1 MSSSPLTEEQQKDI
15 AEFEAYFS
23 VLRGKVDIKSR
34 LMLLLNPDKPQTTA
48 FLTNAQSHFVGIAH
62 FMAEKFPVFKG
73 LRDYADQVCLS
84 SLGVEGRGI
93 DASVRL
99 SGAIVESKLLE
110 RLGIGISQKEKG
122 K

>member
-1 MSSSPLTEEQQKDI
+1 LTESVLTDEQERDI
-15 AEFEAYFS
+15 AEFERYWD
-23 VLRGKVDIKSR
+23 LLEGKVDIKNR
-34 LMLLLNPDKPQTTA
+34 LMILLNPDKPQTTA
-48 FLTNAQSHFVGIAH
+48 FLTNAQSHFVGLAH
-62 FMAEKFPVFKG
+62 FMAQKFPVFKG
-73 LRDYADQVCLS
+73 LKDYADQVCLS
-84 SLGVEGRGI
+84 SLGVEGKGI

>member
-48 FLTNAQSHFVGIAH
+48 FLTSAQSHFVGLAH
-62 FMAEKFPVFKG
+62 FMAQKFPVFKG
-73 LRDYADQVCLS
+73 LKDYADQVCLS
-84 SLGVEGRGI
+84 SLGVEGKGI

-110 RLGIGISQKEKG
+110 RLGIGITQKEKG

>member
-1 MSSSPLTEEQQKDI
+1 MLTKEQRRKFEEFKLYNDVI
-15 AEFEAYFS
+15 E
-23 VLRGKVDIKSR
+23 GKVDIKNR
-34 LMLLLNPDKPQTTA
+34 LMILLNPDKPQTTA
-48 FLTNAQSHFVGIAH
+48 FLTSAQSHFVGLAH

-73 LRDYADQVCLS
+73 LRDYANQVCLS
-84 SLGVEGRGI
+84 SLGVEGKGI

-110 RLGIGISQKEKG
+110 RLGIGITQKEK